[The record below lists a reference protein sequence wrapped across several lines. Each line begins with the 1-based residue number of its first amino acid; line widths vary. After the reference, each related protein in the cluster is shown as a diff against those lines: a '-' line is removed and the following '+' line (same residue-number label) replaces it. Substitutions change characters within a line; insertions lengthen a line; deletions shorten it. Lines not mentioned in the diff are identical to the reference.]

1 MATPMHFPMK
11 LYELVDAGPPAIVSW
26 SESGSSF
33 LVNDSEKFCSEVLPR
48 HFRHSKMT
56 SFQRQLNLYGFHRIS
71 KGADAGRYQHALF
84 MRGRP
89 DLVSQIKREPRVQ
102 QRDPSPPLG
111 GGAAAA
117 PPGAPLSFGGADAH
131 PAFGISMAMADRKAA
146 EAPAFDTENAA
157 LAMLSMTRSETLS
170 DDGATNGAG
179 GGLDSKASSPG
190 SRKALSDSNI
200 DAQMNIGAKLQQSLT
215 RQSSLEAELTVG
227 GLHRN
232 APAHTW
238 SLATAFAP
246 CRHMSTPP
254 PRRSHPLVDTPPAPR
269 QTLKAEMIGMNRT
282 IEALARTVQMQ
293 QGSENHTALR
303 RMQLDNYD
311 IPTAAEDRE
320 DGVHQVKRR
329 RSSESDVDVSA
340 LNALQLN
347 SPQLSSD
354 GSEDNC
360 VYDRPGESPLDLES
374 ISSLSNH
381 HSQRD
386 VRARR
391 LGVYRR
397 ICRTV
402 ATRTRPR

>member
-11 LYELVDAGPPAIVSW
+11 LYELVDAGPPDIVSW

-33 LVNDSEKFCSEVLPR
+33 LVNNSEKFCSEVLPR

-102 QRDPSPPLG
+102 QREPSPPLG
-111 GGAAAA
+111 GAMGAAAI
-117 PPGAPLSFGGADAH
+117 PPALQSFGAADAH
-131 PAFGISMAMADRKAA
+131 PAFGMSMAMADRKAA

-157 LAMLSMTRSETLS
+157 LAMLSMTRSETQS
-170 DDGATNGAG
+170 DDGAARGAG
-179 GGLDSKASSPG
+179 GGTDSKASSPG

-215 RQSSLEAELTVG
+215 RQSSLEAELT
-227 GLHRN
+227 
-232 APAHTW
+232 
-238 SLATAFAP
+238 
-246 CRHMSTPP
+246 
-254 PRRSHPLVDTPPAPR
+254 
-269 QTLKAEMIGMNRT
+269 TLKNEMIGMNRT

-293 QGSENHTALR
+293 RGSENHSALHS
-303 RMQLDNYD
+303 MQLDNHNM
-311 IPTAAEDRE
+311 TMAAEDRE
-320 DGVHQVKRR
+320 DGMHQVKRR

-347 SPQLSSD
+347 SPQLSSS
-354 GSEDNC
+354 GEEDNC
-360 VYDRPGESPLDLES
+360 AYDRPGENPLDLES
-374 ISSLSNH
+374 IRETSEREGSECTTGSVAPSPLAPGPGEKRRCESSEF
-381 HSQRD
+381 
-386 VRARR
+386 
-391 LGVYRR
+391 
-397 ICRTV
+397 
-402 ATRTRPR
+402 

>member
-215 RQSSLEAELTVG
+215 RQSSLEAELT
-227 GLHRN
+227 
-232 APAHTW
+232 
-238 SLATAFAP
+238 
-246 CRHMSTPP
+246 
-254 PRRSHPLVDTPPAPR
+254 
-269 QTLKAEMIGMNRT
+269 TLKAEMIGMNRT

>member
-11 LYELVDAGPPAIVSW
+11 LYELVDAGPPDIVSW

-33 LVNDSEKFCSEVLPR
+33 LVNNSEKFCSEVLPR

-111 GGAAAA
+111 GAAGLAAVPPA
-117 PPGAPLSFGGADAH
+117 PPSFGGADAH
-131 PAFGISMAMADRKAA
+131 PAFGMTMAMADRKAA
-146 EAPAFDTENAA
+146 ETPAFDTENAA

-170 DDGATNGAG
+170 EDSATRGAG
-179 GGLDSKASSPG
+179 GGTDSKASSPG

-215 RQSSLEAELTVG
+215 RQSSLEAELT
-227 GLHRN
+227 
-232 APAHTW
+232 
-238 SLATAFAP
+238 
-246 CRHMSTPP
+246 
-254 PRRSHPLVDTPPAPR
+254 
-269 QTLKAEMIGMNRT
+269 TLKNEMIGMNRT

-293 QGSENHTALR
+293 RGSENNTALH
-303 RMQLDNYD
+303 RMQLDD
-311 IPTAAEDRE
+311 PSRSTTTTAMAAEDRE

-329 RSSESDVDVSA
+329 RSESDVDVSA
-340 LNALQLN
+340 LNALQLG

-360 VYDRPGESPLDLES
+360 MYDRPGSPLDLES
-374 ISSLSNH
+374 IRETSEREGSDVTTSSVPGSVPVPSPH
-381 HSQRD
+381 
-386 VRARR
+386 APGPGEKRR
-391 LGVYRR
+391 
-397 ICRTV
+397 CESSEF
-402 ATRTRPR
+402 